1 MWLCDG
7 IGTSP
12 HWKDAMFLADGI
24 GTSPDHQKER
34 HA

>member
-1 MWLCDG
+1 MRLFDG

-12 HWKDAMFLADGI
+12 HRKDAMFPADGI

-34 HA
+34 HV